1 MLRYTYHASDENG
14 VIVTGEIDAPSV
26 SDAVI
31 ELERQGLSVQQIE
44 WVRPEKVA
52 AEKQIEVFHAEIRRL
67 LDSRTTWLPALE
79 SMESELA
86 KTDLQHDFRQLVAP
100 LRSIET
106 VEQFLN
112 SGDAL
117 EFLPSFTRCLQSDR
131 KEERLT
137 EWMAMVMAKSEAR
150 ARRRKLFAYPIVLL
164 IASLA
169 ILLLFLVLV
178 TPSFRLL
185 FLEMAIKIPGPT
197 QLVFWVSDQVTTR
210 AIHSVAKLSIIGL
223 LTFAFIRIWR
233 SGAWTNRLFT
243 SFVAGNS
250 GNLVAMSAL
259 IGMMSELLT
268 LKAPLPL
275 SLSIAGRHCR
285 HYFFQR
291 AAEQVAVDLR
301 EGALSLK
308 QSEAAKA
315 LPPALIHALQIGDEK
330 SPNIALLHE
339 LSKIYRER
347 AASREDWFSVGSP
360 ILAFGLV
367 GFLIGFVVIAM
378 FLPMIEMITQLSN

>member
-31 ELERQGLSVQQIE
+31 ELEKQRLSVQSIE

-52 AEKQIEVFHAEIRRL
+52 AEKEIEVFHAEIRRL
-67 LDSRTTWLPALE
+67 LDGRTLWLPALE
-79 SMESELA
+79 SMEGELS
-86 KTDLQHDFRQLVAP
+86 KTDLHRDFRHLVAH

-106 VEQFLN
+106 VEQFLG
-112 SGDAL
+112 SRDAL
-117 EFLPSFTRCLQSDR
+117 QFLPSFTRCLQSNR

-137 EWMAMVMAKSEAR
+137 EWMAMVMAKSETR
-150 ARRRKLFAYPIVLL
+150 VRRRKLFAYPIAILL
-164 IASLA
+164 PSSVF
-169 ILLLFLVLV
+169 LLLFLILV
-178 TPSFRLL
+178 TPTFRLL
-185 FLEMAIKIPGPT
+185 FLEMEIKVPGPT

-210 AIHSVAKLSIIGL
+210 AIRSAAKLSIIGL
-223 LTFAFIRIWR
+223 LTFAFIRFWR
-233 SGAWTNRLFT
+233 NGAWTNRLFT

-275 SLSIAGRHCR
+275 SLSIAGRNCR

-291 AAEQVAVDLR
+291 AAEQAAVDLR
-301 EGALSLK
+301 EGALSLT

-315 LPPALIHALQIGDEK
+315 LPPALIHALQIGDSK
-330 SPNIALLHE
+330 RPNIALLHE

-347 AASREDWFSVGSP
+347 AASRVDWFSVGSP
-360 ILAFGLV
+360 ILAIGLV
-367 GFLIGFVVIAM
+367 GFLIGFFVIAM
-378 FLPMIEMITQLSN
+378 FLPMINMITQLSN